1 MVKEE
6 NPFSDKING
15 KFHIPCEKRETT
27 RSSTYKLHIKN
38 MEMMFAS
45 SLL

>member
-15 KFHIPCEKRETT
+15 KFHIPCEKREMT
-27 RSSTYKLHIKN
+27 KN
-38 MEMMFAS
+38 MEMMLVS
-45 SLL
+45 SLF

>member
-6 NPFSDKING
+6 NPFSDKIND

-27 RSSTYKLHIKN
+27 KN
-38 MEMMFAS
+38 MEMMLVS